1 MYKKLLASGLTTS
14 MLILGSHV
22 ANAQDNQI
30 EEKTFTEGADLDKQQ
45 EKETRDLLGVGSN
58 TKTYEIDSNDV
69 QHYTGKWYDS
79 IYSSTYIEPK
89 TFSHGVDVEIVTPDN
104 ITNVTK
110 DQYRNAA
117 ITAGIQDAN
126 IKVGAVVETLGYGAL
141 SGIYKAYE
149 EEGNALN
156 EQDIKNADEEMQ
168 ELSDIS
174 NNNNEKG
181 YSDEALNHS
190 VAEMKQEIAQE
201 KSDKNNLSEQD
212 VKQIVDDKLSEN
224 GLNKVLSDNQV
235 NSIYNIMN
243 NVSNSKVMN
252 QDPKAYEKQAKKLS
266 SDIKDKAG
274 SLINK
279 AKEMNTEENR
289 NLLQKLW
296 DEIVNFF
303 KSLINWILSLF

>member
-14 MLILGSHV
+14 ILILGSHV
-22 ANAQDNQI
+22 ANAEDNQI
-30 EEKTFTEGADLDKQQ
+30 DDKTFTQGADLDKQQ
-45 EKETRDLLGVGSN
+45 EQETKKLLGVDSN
-58 TKTYEIDSNDV
+58 AKNYKIDSNDV
-69 QHYTGKWYDS
+69 QHYTGKWYDT

-89 TFSHGVDVEIVTPDN
+89 SIRHGVDIEIVTPDN

-110 DQYRNAA
+110 EQYRNAA

-149 EEGNALN
+149 EEGNALD
-156 EQDIKNADEEMQ
+156 EQDIKNADEEMK

-174 NNNNEKG
+174 NNNNEDG

-201 KSDKNNLSEQD
+201 KSNDKSLSEQD
-212 VKQIVDDKLSEN
+212 VKKIVDDKLREN

-252 QDPKAYEKQAKKLS
+252 QDPKAYEQQAKKLS

-274 SLINK
+274 GLIDK
-279 AKEMNTEENR
+279 AKGLNTEENR
-289 NLLQKLW
+289 NILQKIW
-296 DEIVNFF
+296 DTIVDFF

>member
-1 MYKKLLASGLTTS
+1 MYEKLLASGLTTS

-22 ANAQDNQI
+22 ANAEDNQI

-224 GLNKVLSDNQV
+224 GLSKVLSDNQV

-252 QDPKAYEKQAKKLS
+252 QDPKAYEQQAKKLS

-274 SLINK
+274 GLINK